1 MRAYGCSRGSV
12 DRREAGENE
21 TEHRSR
27 PTSELATRWCI
38 AYASLVRSAVV
49 LTVLA
54 GLVISASAA
63 CSDPQPPP
71 KTPQKEEGVPANS
84 LSDARLHG
92 EDEKSGASNDAKADP
107 TQPYTTKVG
116 EAPPPEATSPGAK
129 PSTGKEPT
137 GGGGKGAVSRSECDR
152 VMDKYLELEIASNPQ
167 LKGVPPEVIEQAK
180 QMAREKHGDAPC
192 TATRAQYSCA
202 MAASSTAAWQRC
214 MK

>member
-1 MRAYGCSRGSV
+1 MRNAV
-12 DRREAGENE
+12 L
-21 TEHRSR
+21 T
-27 PTSELATRWCI
+27 
-38 AYASLVRSAVV
+38 VV
-49 LTVLA
+49 LTVL
-54 GLVISASAA
+54 GSLVISASAA

-71 KTPQKEEGVPANS
+71 KTPQKEAGVPANS

-92 EDEKSGASNDAKADP
+92 EDEKDEKSGAAKDTKADP
-107 TQPYTTKVG
+107 TQPYTQKVG

-129 PSTGKEPT
+129 PSTGGKEPT
-137 GGGGKGAVSRSECDR
+137 GGKGVVSRSECDR

-192 TATRAQYSCA
+192 TATRTQYSCA